1 MALSQEMSKFLNELT
16 GTPRDK
22 FRQRI
27 DSESDAFIDEFLREI
42 RSDSFER
49 AYVLGVQ
56 QKRRHQEIVR
66 PHPLVWWSLG
76 IAILSLAIAILA
88 WWFPRE
94 PQPSSPPS
102 AAHSPT
108 AKQP

>member
-1 MALSQEMSKFLNELT
+1 MTPNQAGRANRGLGFWFGLGHIHVWGCRGRSPRALGTDTLMALSQEMSKFLNEFT

-27 DSESDAFIDEFLREI
+27 DSESDAFIDELLREI

-56 QKRRHQEIVR
+56 QKRRHQ
-66 PHPLVWWSLG
+66 
-76 IAILSLAIAILA
+76 
-88 WWFPRE
+88 
-94 PQPSSPPS
+94 
-102 AAHSPT
+102 
-108 AKQP
+108 